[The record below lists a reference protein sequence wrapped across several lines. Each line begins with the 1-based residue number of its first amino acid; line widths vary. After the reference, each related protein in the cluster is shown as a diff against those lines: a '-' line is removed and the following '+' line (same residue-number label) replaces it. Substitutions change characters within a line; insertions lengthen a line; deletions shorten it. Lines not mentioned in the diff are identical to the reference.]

1 MGSSDIQPDHVF
13 DGRYLVVR
21 KLGTGGMATV
31 YLAEDQELG
40 RRVAIKTLD
49 ERHAQ
54 DEQFVERFRREA
66 KSAAVLSHPNIVAV
80 YDRGQSDGTYYIAME
95 YLEGKTLKELL
106 VSRGATPVRI
116 AVDYAR
122 QILAALEFAHR
133 NAIVHRD
140 IKPHNVIVAPD
151 GRVKVMDFG
160 IARSGSSQV
169 TEAGSIIGTAQY
181 LSPEQAR
188 GAPAGPPADI
198 YSTGI
203 VLYEMLTGSVPFAG
217 ETPLEVAMQHLSA
230 VPEAPSKS
238 RPDIPHELD
247 AIVLRAMA
255 KDPEQRYKSARD
267 MDADLAR
274 FAAGLSVSPAT
285 EEAATSVLAGAGV
298 AAAATGVIGGSE
310 APTTY
315 RRSTDRYYDYDRA
328 VRRRPI
334 WPWLLAAL
342 LLVAA
347 AFASYY
353 VYDRIADQISGATP
367 VSVPF
372 VEGKLQQLA
381 VQEIKQ
387 AGLVPQVRKR
397 PNENVEVGRVF
408 DQDPAAGTRVD
419 KESTVAIFVSSG
431 VAKTTVPDV
440 VGESRD
446 DAVAM
451 LTAANLEVS
460 VSEVYSEQAVGTV
473 TGQNPGAGT
482 RLAEGETVFIN
493 VSRGIKQVAVP
504 GVVGQSLDAAIAAI
518 EDAGFTA
525 GSPVFQNAE
534 RPENTVIAQ
543 DPAGRIAATT
553 GNDDRAHRVERPGA
567 GAGAGRRG
575 LRSRHR
581 PSDAARRRLQGRR
594 GVRGHRPLRGGRH
607 RARPDSRRRHRRGPE
622 LDRHADGGPPRGAPP
637 PDETFPTD
645 TETTETT
652 PTDES
657 RSPSREARR
666 HPHGRPLERARHLA
680 RVRPVGDRRPRP
692 GALRSGH
699 DRDRP

>member
-1 MGSSDIQPDHVF
+1 MAASDIKLDEVF

-49 ERHAQ
+49 DRHAQ
-54 DEQFVERFRREA
+54 DDQFIERFRREA
-66 KSAAVLSHPNIVAV
+66 SSAAVLSHPNIVAV

-116 AVDYAR
+116 AVDYTR
-122 QILAALEFAHR
+122 QILAALEYAHR
-133 NAIVHRD
+133 NGIVHRD
-140 IKPHNVIVAPD
+140 IKPHNIVVAPD
-151 GRVKVMDFG
+151 GRIKVMDFG

-188 GAPAGPPADI
+188 GLPAGPSADL

-203 VLYEMLTGSVPFAG
+203 VLYEMLTGSVPFG
-217 ETPLEVAMQHLSA
+217 GDTPLEVAMQHLSA
-230 VPEAPSKS
+230 VPEPPSAK
-238 RPDIPHELD
+238 RPEIPHELD
-247 AIVLRAMA
+247 AIVLRALA
-255 KDPEQRYKSARD
+255 KDTEQRYRSARD

-274 FAAGLSVSPAT
+274 FAQGLSVSPAT
-285 EEAATSVLAGAGV
+285 EDAATSVLAGAGV
-298 AAAATGVIGGSE
+298 AAAATTVLQGSE

-328 VRRRPI
+328 VRRRPF

-342 LLVAA
+342 LVVAA
-347 AFASYY
+347 GFASYY
-353 VYDRIADQISGATP
+353 VYDRIADQISGAAP

-381 VQEIKQ
+381 VQEIMQ

-397 PNENVEVGRVF
+397 ANETVEVGRVF

-419 KESTVAIFVSSG
+419 KDTPVVIFVSSG
-431 VAKTTVPDV
+431 VAKTTVPEV
-440 VGESRD
+440 VGETRD
-446 DAVAM
+446 DAVAA

-460 VSEVYSEQAVGTV
+460 VSEVYSEQEVGTV
-473 TGQNPGAGT
+473 TAQKPGAGT

-504 GVVGQSLDAAIAAI
+504 SVVGESLDGAIAAI
-518 EDAGFTA
+518 ENAGFVA
-525 GSPVFQNAE
+525 GSPVFENAD

-543 DPAGRIAATT
+543 DPAG
-553 GNDDRAHRVERPGA
+553 GSLQRPGTTIV
-567 GAGAGRRG
+567 
-575 LRSRHR
+575 LTVS
-581 PSDAARRRLQGRR
+581 
-594 GVRGHRPLRGGRH
+594 
-607 RARPDSRRRHRRGPE
+607 RGPAQVPVPDVE
-622 LDRHADGGPPRGAPP
+622 GLDLASARAALQAEGFRVSVVRADTDLIEEDGIVLAQSPAGGVDADPKSTVTLTVGRFVEPP
-637 PDETFPTD
+637 PEETFPTE
-645 TETTETT
+645 TTTTETT
-652 PTDES
+652 TTDEEQ
-657 RSPSREARR
+657 PF
-666 HPHGRPLERARHLA
+666 P
-680 RVRPVGDRRPRP
+680 
-692 GALRSGH
+692 
-699 DRDRP
+699 

>member
-1 MGSSDIQPDHVF
+1 VASSDIQLDQVF
-13 DGRYLVVR
+13 DGRYLVKR

-80 YDRGQSDGTYYIAME
+80 YDRGRCDGTYYIAME

-106 VSRGATPVRI
+106 VARGSTPVRV

-133 NAIVHRD
+133 NGIVHRD

-160 IARSGSSQV
+160 IARSTSSQV

-203 VLYEMLTGSVPFAG
+203 VLYEMLTGAVPFTG
-217 ETPLEVAMQHLSA
+217 DKPIEVAMKHLSA
-230 VPEAPSKS
+230 VPEAPSAK

-247 AIVLRAMA
+247 AIVLRALA
-255 KDPEQRYKSARD
+255 KDPEQRYRNARD

-285 EEAATSVLAGAGV
+285 EEAATSVLAGAGLG
-298 AAAATGVIGGSE
+298 ATNVITGSE
-310 APTTY
+310 DPTTY
-315 RRSTDRYYDYDRA
+315 RRSDRYYDYDRA
-328 VRRRPI
+328 VRRRPF

-353 VYDRIADQISGATP
+353 VYDRIADQIGGADL

-372 VEGKLQQLA
+372 VEGKQQSLA
-381 VQEIKQ
+381 VGELRQ
-387 AGLVPQVRKR
+387 ADLVPQVRRR
-397 PNENVEVGRVF
+397 PNPGVPVGQVF
-408 DQDPAAGTRVD
+408 DQEPAEGERVE
-419 KESTVAIFVSSG
+419 KGSTVIIVVSTG
-431 VAKTTVPDV
+431 RAKTTVPDV
-440 VGESRD
+440 VGRTRD
-446 DAVAM
+446 EAVAM
-451 LTAANLEVS
+451 LTAADLRVNVQ
-460 VSEVYSEQAVGTV
+460 EVYSETTPGVVTAQDPGSGTRIAVGATV
-473 TGQNPGAGT
+473 
-482 RLAEGETVFIN
+482 RIN
-493 VSRGIKQVAVP
+493 VSRGVKQVSVP
-504 GVVGQSLDAAIAAI
+504 SVVGESLDAAIAAI

-525 GSPVFQNAE
+525 GSPVFE
-534 RPENTVIAQ
+534 SSDRPENTVIAQ
-543 DPAGRIAATT
+543 DPAG
-553 GNDDRAHRVERPGA
+553 GSLQRPGTTVVLTVSKGPA
-567 GAGAGRRG
+567 QVEVPNVEGFDVDSARSTLQGAGFKVSVVRADTDLFEEDGIVLAQSPAGG
-575 LRSRHR
+575 TQADPKSTVTLTV
-581 PSDAARRRLQGRR
+581 GRF
-594 GVRGHRPLRGGRH
+594 V
-607 RARPDSRRRHRRGPE
+607 E
-622 LDRHADGGPPRGAPP
+622 PP
-637 PDETFPTD
+637 PTDTFPTD
-645 TETTETT
+645 TTGTV
-652 PTDES
+652 PTDEF
-657 RSPSREARR
+657 P
-666 HPHGRPLERARHLA
+666 P
-680 RVRPVGDRRPRP
+680 
-692 GALRSGH
+692 
-699 DRDRP
+699 

>member
-1 MGSSDIQPDHVF
+1 MSPSDIQPDAVF
-13 DGRYLVVR
+13 DGRYLVIR

-80 YDRGQSDGTYYIAME
+80 YDRGQFDGTYYIAME

-106 VSRGATPVRI
+106 VARGATPVRV

-133 NAIVHRD
+133 NGIVHRD

-203 VLYEMLTGSVPFAG
+203 VLYEMLTGSVPFTG

-230 VPEAPSKS
+230 VPEAPSKQ
-238 RPDIPHELD
+238 RPDIPHEID

-298 AAAATGVIGGSE
+298 AAAATNVIGGSE

-353 VYDRIADQISGATP
+353 VYDRIAEQIGGADS

-372 VEGKLQQLA
+372 VEGKLQSLA
-381 VQEIKQ
+381 VREIRQ
-387 AGLVPQVRKR
+387 AGLVPQVRRR
-397 PNENVEVGRVF
+397 PNANVEVNRVF
-408 DQDPAAGTRVD
+408 DQEPAEGEDVD
-419 KESTVAIFVSSG
+419 KGSTVVIVVSSG

-440 VGESRD
+440 VGDTRD
-446 DAVAM
+446 DAVQT
-451 LTAANLEVS
+451 LTAADLDVQRDR
-460 VSEVYSEQAVGTV
+460 EVYSEKPVGEV
-473 TGQNPGAGT
+473 TAQNPGAGT
-482 RLAEGETVFIN
+482 RLARGETVFIN
-493 VSRGIKQVAVP
+493 VSRGIKQVSVP
-504 GVVGQSLDAAIAAI
+504 SVVGENSTPRSPPSRTPGSRRARRSSRTPSGPRTPSSRRTRPANSLQRPGTTIVLTVSEGPAQVQVPDVEGLDLGTARATLRG
-518 EDAGFTA
+518 AGFRVDVEFVDTDLFEEDGIVLA
-525 GSPVFQNAE
+525 QNPSGGDRG
-534 RPENTVIAQ
+534 RPAVDRHAQ
-543 DPAGRIAATT
+543 RRPAAW
-553 GNDDRAHRVERPGA
+553 
-567 GAGAGRRG
+567 
-575 LRSRHR
+575 S
-581 PSDAARRRLQGRR
+581 
-594 GVRGHRPLRGGRH
+594 
-607 RARPDSRRRHRRGPE
+607 SRRRRKRRS
-622 LDRHADGGPPRGAPP
+622 RR
-637 PDETFPTD
+637 TRTR
-645 TETTETT
+645 TRTETT
-652 PTDES
+652 PTDEDGF
-657 RSPSREARR
+657 P
-666 HPHGRPLERARHLA
+666 
-680 RVRPVGDRRPRP
+680 
-692 GALRSGH
+692 
-699 DRDRP
+699 

>member
-1 MGSSDIQPDHVF
+1 MGASDILQPDHVF
-13 DGRYLVVR
+13 DDRYLVVR

-106 VSRGATPVRI
+106 VSRGATPIRI

-188 GAPAGPPADI
+188 GAPAGPAADI

-203 VLYEMLTGSVPFAG
+203 VLYEMLTGGVPFAG
-217 ETPLEVAMQHLSA
+217 DTPLEVAMQHLSA
-230 VPEAPSKS
+230 IPEAPSAK
-238 RPDIPHELD
+238 RPEIPHELD
-247 AIVLRAMA
+247 AIVLRALA

-285 EEAATSVLAGAGV
+285 EEAATSVLAGAG
-298 AAAATGVIGGSE
+298 AAVAATGVIGSSE

-315 RRSTDRYYDYDRA
+315 RRSTDRYYDYDRS

-334 WPWLLAAL
+334 WPWLLAGL

-353 VYDRIADQISGATP
+353 VYDRIADQISGAKP

-372 VEGKLQQLA
+372 VEGKLQTLA

-419 KESTVAIFVSSG
+419 KDSTVAIFVSSG

-460 VSEVYSEQAVGTV
+460 VSEVYSEQEVGTV
-473 TGQNPGAGT
+473 TAQKPGAGT

-493 VSRGIKQVAVP
+493 VSRGIKQVSVP
-504 GVVGQSLDAAIAAI
+504 GVVGETLDAAISAI
-518 EDAGFTA
+518 ENAGFTA
-525 GSPVFQNAE
+525 GSPVFENSDK
-534 RPENTVIAQ
+534 PKNTVIAQ
-543 DPAGRIAATT
+543 DPAG
-553 GNDDRAHRVERPGA
+553 GSLQRPGTTIA
-567 GAGAGRRG
+567 LTVSKGPAQVQVPDVEGFDLGTARATLRGAGFKVDVVFADTDLFEEDGIVLAQSPAGG
-575 LRSRHR
+575 I
-581 PSDAARRRLQGRR
+581 DADPKSTVTLTVGRF
-594 GVRGHRPLRGGRH
+594 V
-607 RARPDSRRRHRRGPE
+607 E
-622 LDRHADGGPPRGAPP
+622 PP
-637 PDETFPTD
+637 PSETLPTD
-645 TETTETT
+645 TGTTETT
-652 PTDES
+652 PTDLL
-657 RSPSREARR
+657 P
-666 HPHGRPLERARHLA
+666 PP
-680 RVRPVGDRRPRP
+680 
-692 GALRSGH
+692 
-699 DRDRP
+699 

>member
-1 MGSSDIQPDHVF
+1 VPSSDIQPDQVF
-13 DGRYLVVR
+13 DGRYLVIR

-80 YDRGQSDGTYYIAME
+80 YDRGQFDGTYYIAME

-106 VSRGATPVRI
+106 VSRGATPVRV

-203 VLYEMLTGSVPFAG
+203 VLYEMLTGGVPFAG
-217 ETPLEVAMQHLSA
+217 DTPLEVAMQHLSA
-230 VPEAPSKS
+230 VPEAPSQK
-238 RPDIPHELD
+238 RPEIPHELD
-247 AIVLRAMA
+247 AIVLRALA

-285 EEAATSVLAGAGV
+285 EEAATSVLAGAG
-298 AAAATGVIGGSE
+298 AATAATGVIGSSE

-334 WPWLLAAL
+334 WPWLLAAM

-353 VYDRIADQISGATP
+353 VYDRIADQIAGSKP
-367 VSVPF
+367 ISVPF
-372 VEGKLQQLA
+372 VEGKLRGLA
-381 VQEIKQ
+381 VAEIRQ
-387 AGLVPQVRKR
+387 AGLTSQVRMR
-397 PNENVEVGRVF
+397 PNETVEVGRVF

-419 KESTVAIFVSSG
+419 EDTPVVIFVSSG

-440 VGESRD
+440 VGDTRD
-446 DAVAM
+446 DAVAA
-451 LTAANLEVS
+451 LTAANLKVS

-473 TGQNPGAGT
+473 TAQKPGAGT

-493 VSRGIKQVAVP
+493 VSRGIKQVSVP
-504 GVVGQSLDAAIAAI
+504 GVVGESLDAAIAAI

-525 GSPVFQNAE
+525 GSPVFQDSE

-543 DPAGRIAATT
+543 DPAG
-553 GNDDRAHRVERPGA
+553 GSLQRPGTTIVLTVSSGPA
-567 GAGAGRRG
+567 QVEVPNVEGFDLGTARATLRGAGFRVVVELVDTDLFEEDGIVLAQTPAGG
-575 LRSRHR
+575 VEADPKSTVTLSVG
-581 PSDAARRRLQGRR
+581 RLVEQ
-594 GVRGHRPLRGGRH
+594 P
-607 RARPDSRRRHRRGPE
+607 
-622 LDRHADGGPPRGAPP
+622 PP
-637 PDETFPTD
+637 PDDTFPTD
-645 TETTETT
+645 TEPTETI
-652 PTDES
+652 PTDEEDF
-657 RSPSREARR
+657 PA
-666 HPHGRPLERARHLA
+666 P
-680 RVRPVGDRRPRP
+680 
-692 GALRSGH
+692 
-699 DRDRP
+699 

>member
-1 MGSSDIQPDHVF
+1 VGSSDIQPDQVF
-13 DGRYLVVR
+13 DGRYLVIR

-80 YDRGQSDGTYYIAME
+80 YDRGQFDGTYYIAME

-133 NAIVHRD
+133 NGIVHRD

-203 VLYEMLTGSVPFAG
+203 VLYEMLTGSVPFTG
-217 ETPLEVAMQHLSA
+217 DTPLEVAMQHLSA
-230 VPEAPSKS
+230 IPEAPSKK
-238 RPDIPHELD
+238 RADIPHELD
-247 AIVLRAMA
+247 AIVLRALA

-285 EEAATSVLAGAGV
+285 EEAATSVLAGAG
-298 AAAATGVIGGSE
+298 AATAATSVIGSSE

-353 VYDRIADQISGATP
+353 VYDRIADQLGGGDS

-372 VEGKLQQLA
+372 LEGKLQTLA
-381 VQEIKQ
+381 VREIRQ
-387 AGLVPQVRKR
+387 AGLVPKVRKR
-397 PNENVEVGRVF
+397 PNETVDVGRVF
-408 DQDPAAGTRVD
+408 DQDPAEGEDVD
-419 KESTVAIFVSSG
+419 EGSTVVIVVSSG

-440 VGESRD
+440 EGDTRD
-446 DAVAM
+446 DAVAA
-451 LTAANLEVS
+451 LTAADLDYS
-460 VSEVYSEQAVGTV
+460 VTEVYSERPVGEV
-473 TGQNPGAGT
+473 TAQKPVAGT
-482 RLAEGETVFIN
+482 RLAKGETVFIN
-493 VSRGIKQVAVP
+493 VSRGIKQVSVP
-504 GVVGQSLDAAIAAI
+504 GVVGESLDAAIAAI

-525 GSPVFQNAE
+525 GSPVFENSDQ
-534 RPENTVIAQ
+534 PENTVIAQ
-543 DPAGRIAATT
+543 DPPA
-553 GNDDRAHRVERPGA
+553 NSLQRPGTTIVLTVSKGPA
-567 GAGAGRRG
+567 QVLVPDVEGFEVQSARETLRAEGFKVSIVKADTDLIEEDGIVLSQTPTGGSEADPKSTVTLTVGRY
-575 LRSRHR
+575 
-581 PSDAARRRLQGRR
+581 
-594 GVRGHRPLRGGRH
+594 V
-607 RARPDSRRRHRRGPE
+607 E
-622 LDRHADGGPPRGAPP
+622 PP
-637 PDETFPTD
+637 PPPEETFPTD

-652 PTDES
+652 ETTTTDEES
-657 RSPSREARR
+657 FP
-666 HPHGRPLERARHLA
+666 
-680 RVRPVGDRRPRP
+680 
-692 GALRSGH
+692 
-699 DRDRP
+699 